1 MFSRKDQVEF
11 IKENRKK
18 YKLNTFP
25 ILPREEQGTCMA
37 EGLNCFMLPYCNGE
51 GCVYKRVKNKY
62 ENISIDYCTYLKIG
76 LMNLKL
82 CIMKIELLMINS
94 VLFLLLCSINSSAQQ
109 KVISNIEMKEDIEE
123 LFVKLNSIHVNLYD
137 AFSEDSAILLK
148 TNLINKLPSQLSQKE
163 FTKKLIPLVAR
174 FNDGHT
180 RIDIPKYEKAKQKE
194 LLPIKVHISED
205 NNIFVVGN
213 YNLIND
219 GDQIVEIDG
228 ISATH
233 LVDTL
238 KKYVSAEHEYFR
250 LAKLSDRFSVYANY
264 IFDINTKSVIRT
276 KQGFNGILMNIKLN
290 QIQNQTKIFDFQ
302 VYDTIAYLKLSIF
315 MYPRQFFSIV
325 DSSFEILK
333 AKKIDKLIID
343 IRENS
348 GGNTMLSSYLFNY
361 LDLKTDNNKK
371 AYSKTITKVSKY
383 SKRFYWRYSL
393 TRPYFLF
400 ILPFMKEQ
408 WRRNNTSISK
418 QYDENKEINTSNPN
432 EIFKGD
438 VILLTSKQNYS
449 AASDFV
455 RSFKYFKAG
464 IIVGEQ
470 TTQPV
475 TSYGDIVY
483 FKLKNSKIKVACSHR
498 LYHSLDLG
506 SEHKSGVK
514 PDIYINWNKQCD
526 HNINS
531 LIQKIINETNKFE
544 NNIIKSKI

>member
-1 MFSRKDQVEF
+1 
-11 IKENRKK
+11 
-18 YKLNTFP
+18 
-25 ILPREEQGTCMA
+25 
-37 EGLNCFMLPYCNGE
+37 
-51 GCVYKRVKNKY
+51 
-62 ENISIDYCTYLKIG
+62 
-76 LMNLKL
+76 
-82 CIMKIELLMINS
+82 MKIELLMINS
-94 VLFLLLCSINSSAQQ
+94 VLFLLLCSINSRAQQ

-361 LDLKTDNNKK
+361 LDLK
-371 AYSKTITKVSKY
+371 
-383 SKRFYWRYSL
+383 
-393 TRPYFLF
+393 
-400 ILPFMKEQ
+400 
-408 WRRNNTSISK
+408 
-418 QYDENKEINTSNPN
+418 
-432 EIFKGD
+432 
-438 VILLTSKQNYS
+438 
-449 AASDFV
+449 
-455 RSFKYFKAG
+455 
-464 IIVGEQ
+464 
-470 TTQPV
+470 
-475 TSYGDIVY
+475 
-483 FKLKNSKIKVACSHR
+483 
-498 LYHSLDLG
+498 
-506 SEHKSGVK
+506 
-514 PDIYINWNKQCD
+514 
-526 HNINS
+526 
-531 LIQKIINETNKFE
+531 
-544 NNIIKSKI
+544 